1 MLSLRKELKTST
13 TTLSGAQRDRDEV
26 NEAQRMFLKVLV
38 CWRRKKA
45 CTKLFK
51 EQYEPKPSARSTQ
64 HPMMAIMKWHLWQN
78 DQMIIRVV
86 TTLQCKEG
94 WMVIKWLHCKVG
106 VTIVTL
112 VIKRLHC
119 KEGWIVIKELHC
131 KEGKPANDEGD
142 DYNCHRSCR
151 LHQGWSLLQNYH
163 NYCKTDDNGSLLS
176 PKWMNFRKFLLG
188 NYVAS
193 FSGNSWPKY
202 PLLLHKYI
210 HHIFWCI
217 CL

>member
-1 MLSLRKELKTST
+1 MNQNHQHV
-13 TTLSGAQRDRDEV
+13 TLSIQWWQLWNDTCDK
-26 NEAQRMFLKVLV
+26 MIK
-38 CWRRKKA
+38 W
-45 CTKLFK
+45 LFGWLL
-51 EQYEPKPSARSTQ
+51 
-64 HPMMAIMKWHLWQN
+64 H
-78 DQMIIRVV
+78 
-86 TTLQCKEG
+86 CKEG
-94 WMVIKWLHCKVG
+94 WIVIKWLHCKVG

-119 KEGWIVIKELHC
+119 KEGWIVIKGLHC

-202 PLLLHKYI
+202 PMLLHKYI
-210 HHIFWCI
+210 HHIFWCF